1 MDIALMLQVNM
12 VTHNGRDYRHVRE
25 KRHIIDTGGRQKA
38 RHIDKISRKLFPLAF
53 LSFNMI
59 YWLAYILG

>member
-1 MDIALMLQVNM
+1 M